1 MHTLRPEL
9 DETEK
14 YLKEFIEQDIGVN
27 EQYLRL
33 NALLIMIA
41 FIFACNATVLLFF
54 YFLGDESITYVVQ
67 SKSVETVTKGE
78 YREVCNNITFQ
89 SLKIKFKKLLGLL
102 SRKGRQC

>member
-1 MHTLRPEL
+1 MKISLLQLNTLIHANSVICINISGSVHTLRPEL

-54 YFLGDESITYVVQ
+54 HFLGDESITYVVQ

-78 YREVCNNITFQ
+78 Y
-89 SLKIKFKKLLGLL
+89 
-102 SRKGRQC
+102 